1 MQLANNLSEQ
11 IFMLYFVE
19 QCEEAPLCLVELF
32 TSRNVIFDLTGHVSP
47 EENVKNINCLC
58 ALPAN

>member
-19 QCEEAPLCLVELF
+19 QSEEAPLCLVELF
-32 TSRNVIFDLTGHVSP
+32 TSRDAIFDLTGHVSP
-47 EENVKNINCLC
+47 
-58 ALPAN
+58 A